1 MAHLSAT
8 TSAVTPSALRST
20 HISSRRPRARAVI
33 APHASKSNNGMGDYL
48 SKAAAQIFSPIN
60 RGVNW
65 TTTPFTGQIDHHENA
80 KHGHFA
86 PDVKTRQHEQK
97 ALFTSDPRVQH
108 RTSGADETTPEVNGF
123 VAGLR
128 SLFNG
133 NFSNSTAYGK
143 NEPKS
148 FGGHTG
154 FPDDIARNQREISR
168 LLSLTKDDS
177 MKPPRM

>member
-1 MAHLSAT
+1 LFRLILT
-8 TSAVTPSALRST
+8 FLRIDAL
-20 HISSRRPRARAVI
+20 
-33 APHASKSNNGMGDYL
+33 
-48 SKAAAQIFSPIN
+48 IFAD

-86 PDVKTRQHEQK
+86 PDVKTRQHDQK

-168 LLSLTKDDS
+168 LVRLLLASFICLSAFIL
-177 MKPPRM
+177 